1 METPAPGLV
10 PDVETALRGRAPV
23 VAGSGWTIIVGG
35 AVTEAEAEVIAAR
48 YRAQGYR
55 TGVLAGVTREGAAV
69 WRVAVGQF
77 GTSGPAGAAL
87 RQLRGTLPADAW
99 LLRLR

>member
-1 METPAPGLV
+1 M
-10 PDVETALRGRAPV
+10 
-23 VAGSGWTIIVGG
+23 
-35 AVTEAEAEVIAAR
+35 
-48 YRAQGYR
+48 
-55 TGVLAGVTREGAAV
+55 LAGVTREGAAV